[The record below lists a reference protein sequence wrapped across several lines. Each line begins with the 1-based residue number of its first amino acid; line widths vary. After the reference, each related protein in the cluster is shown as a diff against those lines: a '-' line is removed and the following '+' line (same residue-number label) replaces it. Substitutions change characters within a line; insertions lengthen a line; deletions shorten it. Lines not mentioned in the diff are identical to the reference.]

1 MFLHANFMHLAL
13 NMALFLAFG
22 TAVARRMGPVA
33 FLTLYATTGVW
44 SAIFWCWLQPG
55 SLAPLIGASGAVSG
69 MVGAIAFLSFRPPSL
84 DRGPLPFR
92 RRSTAVAFVVVWLVV
107 NFVFGVVPLDAIG
120 IDGDIAWEAHLGG
133 FVAGFLLMPFFDGR
147 GRIASDGTP
156 CAGLVG
162 SEERGV
168 GEE

>member
-1 MFLHANFMHLAL
+1 MTHPCPP
-13 NMALFLAFG
+13 
-22 TAVARRMGPVA
+22 ARSSD
-33 FLTLYATTGVW
+33 L
-44 SAIFWCWLQPG
+44 G
-55 SLAPLIGASGAVSG
+55 SPAPLIGAAGAVSG